1 MKYILTALVAIM
13 LSTSAYAEEVK
24 WFVSTQVDK
33 AVGTSSPII
42 QLNDTVKK
50 IKPYG
55 NDDNVIN
62 PHIKDWFVNQEIVD
76 GSGNVTGYNQVYSHS
91 IIRFTDSNG
100 QTFNITFLRTPV
112 TKKSDS

>member
-1 MKYILTALVAIM
+1 MKYIVTAIMALM

-55 NDDNVIN
+55 NDNNVIN
-62 PHIKDWFVNQEIVD
+62 PHIKDWFVPIAMKDPD
-76 GSGNVTGYNQVYSHS
+76 GNITAIEQVYSHS
-91 IIRFTDSNG
+91 IIRFTDANG
-100 QTFNITFLRTPV
+100 QTFNISFHRLPV
-112 TKKSDS
+112 VK

>member
-1 MKYILTALVAIM
+1 MKYIVTAIAALM

-33 AVGTSSPII
+33 AVGTSSPIV

-55 NDDNVIN
+55 NDNNVIN
-62 PHIKDWFVNQEIVD
+62 PHIKDWFVPVEMKDANGVI
-76 GSGNVTGYNQVYSHS
+76 TGITQVYSHS
-91 IIRFTDSNG
+91 IVRFTDANG
-100 QTFNITFLRTPV
+100 QTYNISFHRLPV
-112 TKKSDS
+112 IK